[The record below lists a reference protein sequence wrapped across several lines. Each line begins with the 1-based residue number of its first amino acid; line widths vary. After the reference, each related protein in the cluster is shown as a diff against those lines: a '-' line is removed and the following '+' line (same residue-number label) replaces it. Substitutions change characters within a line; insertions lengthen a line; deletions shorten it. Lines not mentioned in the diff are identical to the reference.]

1 MNASSPAIQAALQ
14 AIDLAHAQD
23 PKRENGSPAEV
34 LYAQRLASWVQQL
47 APTPSDALLVATHAQ
62 HLERWVI
69 ARAEFPMDRTGYHRW
84 RKAVQKRQG
93 QRAQEL
99 MAAAGCEPA
108 LAARVQ
114 ELVSKSA
121 LKNDPEA
128 QVLEDAACLVF
139 LASELGPFAA
149 EHPDYTTEQFVVI
162 LRKSWEKMSPA
173 ARTLAG
179 TIPFPEAHAALI
191 RLATAA
197 PSA

>member
-1 MNASSPAIQAALQ
+1 MSALPPPIQAALH
-14 AIDLAHAQD
+14 AIDAAHAQD
-23 PKRENGSPAEV
+23 PKRESGIPAEV
-34 LYAQRLASWVQQL
+34 LYAQRLESWVQQL
-47 APTPSDALLVATHAQ
+47 SPAPSPALLVASHAQ
-62 HLERWVI
+62 HLERWMI
-69 ARAEFPMDRTGYHRW
+69 ARSEFPMDRPGYHRW

-93 QRAQEL
+93 QRVHEL
-99 MAAAGCEPA
+99 MTAAGCDPA

-149 EHPDYTTEQFVVI
+149 EHPDYTTDQFVVI

-173 ARTLAG
+173 ARALAG

-191 RLATAA
+191 HQATAA
-197 PSA
+197 AP